1 MLSDAFTSDSST
13 DASHRIV
20 GLEAQLEQTKNELE
34 KTKNELE
41 KTKGD
46 LEKIRRA
53 YRRVL
58 EELALMRKR
67 LFAAKSERKDTT
79 AEQLVFE
86 GLLAEASLLERALE
100 AAEQA
105 QQAEQKAQAEQNAQA
120 EQKAPE
126 APAAPE
132 STRKED
138 EPGPKGPK
146 PKGRRNLAK
155 SELPVVRVEILD
167 DELEG
172 KAERIGFEESSRLG
186 FERGGARHIIVARA
200 IYKVEG
206 DLATAPSTEGAR
218 TSAEGEST
226 DPAPEGTTPPHG
238 AEGAEQPAGS
248 SDPSEGRTRL
258 ITAPLPKELFRR
270 RLLAPSMI
278 AHILAAKYTMGL
290 PFYRLEE
297 KLAYDGACID
307 RGTMCRYAEDAGA
320 TLGAIV
326 LASRDEA
333 FDTAFCLSTDAT
345 GVSIQPTPLDDGT
358 RQPCRKGHFFVVLA
372 DRDHVFYEYQPKHTS
387 AAVSEM
393 FKGFS
398 GYIQADAHV
407 IYDALFRQPASPDPE
422 GGASTG
428 PPKEVGC
435 WSHARRKFWEAAV
448 CKHQLGVEGLARIN
462 AIFEADKPLWKLP
475 PAKRHALRQLH
486 VRPLVD
492 SFFAWVEATSAVTT
506 ERGLV
511 ATALGYAK
519 RQEGPLRRFLE
530 DGRLRLENNGAE
542 RALRRIAV
550 GRKNWLFCGSDDHA
564 SAAANL
570 FSLVASCKLHA
581 LDPEA
586 YLADVIRV
594 MPYWPRDRYLELA
607 PKYWARTR
615 ARLDSTEL
623 ARPLGHVSV
632 PVPLPPEEQASPS

>member
-1 MLSDAFTSDSST
+1 MFSDAHTSDNSM

-20 GLEAQLEQTKNELE
+20 GLEASLKQATSELA
-34 KTKNELE
+34 KARDEL
-41 KTKGD
+41 KRTQSD
-46 LEKIRRA
+46 LEKLRHA

-58 EELALMRKR
+58 EQLALMRKR

-79 AEQLVFE
+79 AEQLVFD
-86 GLLAEASLLERALE
+86 GLLAEASLLMRALE
-100 AAEQA
+100 AAEK
-105 QQAEQKAQAEQNAQA
+105 AEQA

-132 STRKED
+132 SPTTED
-138 EPGPKGPK
+138 EPRSK
-146 PKGRRNLAK
+146 PKGRRNLAD
-155 SELPVVRVEILD
+155 STLPVVRVEILD
-167 DELEG
+167 PELEG

-186 FERGGARHIIVARA
+186 YERGGARHILVARA
-200 IYKVEG
+200 VYKVE
-206 DLATAPSTEGAR
+206 DDAATMPLTEGST
-218 TSAEGEST
+218 TSAEGERT
-226 DPAPEGTTPPHG
+226 AQEPEATTKPL
-238 AEGAEQPAGS
+238 AAEQAELPTEPVDS
-248 SDPSEGRTRL
+248 SQRRTRL

-270 RLLAPSMI
+270 GLLAPSMI

-290 PFYRLEE
+290 PFYRLEQQF
-297 KLAYDGACID
+297 ASNGASLD

-326 LASRDEA
+326 LAARDEA
-333 FDTAFCLSTDAT
+333 FAESFCLSTDAT
-345 GVSIQPTPLDDGT
+345 GISIQPTPIADGT

-372 DRDHVFYEYQPKHTS
+372 DRDHVFFEYQPKHTS
-387 AAVSEM
+387 VAVSEM

-398 GYIQADAHV
+398 GYIQADAHAV
-407 IYDALFRQPASPDPE
+407 YDALFRGPVGPDADSGPE
-422 GGASTG
+422 L
-428 PPKEVGC
+428 PKEVGC
-435 WSHARRKFWEAAV
+435 WSHGRRKFWEAAV
-448 CKHQLGVEGLARIN
+448 CKHRLGVEGLARVN
-462 AIFEADKPLWKLP
+462 AIFAADKPLWKLA
-475 PAKRHALRQLH
+475 PAKRHALRQQY

-492 SFFAWVEATSAVTT
+492 SFFAWAKVTLAGTT

-511 ATALGYAK
+511 ATALGYAV
-519 RQEGPLRRFLE
+519 RQEAPLRRFLD
-530 DGRLRLENNGAE
+530 DGRLRLENNASE
-542 RALRRIAV
+542 RALRHVAI

-594 MPYWPRDRYLELA
+594 MPYWPRARYLELA

-615 ARLDSTEL
+615 ARLDPTEL

-632 PVPLPPEEQASPS
+632 PGPLPPEEQQLPR